1 MQKTGFWKAMINEL
15 VDRKSVEEALVAAE
29 KRILLNPPSTSQLII
44 YRYKISKKN
53 LGEPNFF

>member
-15 VDRKSVEEALVAAE
+15 VDRKSVEEALVASE

-44 YRYKISKKN
+44 YRYKIK
-53 LGEPNFF
+53 